1 MFDRLFVVKIGIVSV
16 IFGYFK
22 VIRLCIFFFMF
33 LFMFCFLIV
42 EIIDIF
48 VGFYMMKMFFM
59 NICVILL
66 VIVEKCKLNE
76 CIIVFYDLI
85 KIL

>member
-1 MFDRLFVVKIGIVSV
+1 M
-16 IFGYFK
+16 
-22 VIRLCIFFFMF
+22 
-33 LFMFCFLIV
+33 

-85 KIL
+85 KILWFICKRGYLSFDLVNVVLLMNIVYNLLLFI